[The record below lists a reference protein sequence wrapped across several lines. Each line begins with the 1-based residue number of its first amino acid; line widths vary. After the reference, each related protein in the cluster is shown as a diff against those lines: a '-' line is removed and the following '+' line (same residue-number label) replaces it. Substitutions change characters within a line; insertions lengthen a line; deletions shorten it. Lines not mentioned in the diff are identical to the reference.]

1 MESEI
6 YLGLLAIFVIGI
18 GAQWLGRLLRIP
30 PLLILLPAGLI
41 AGGVFGIVKPEQIF
55 GDLLYPGVTFLVSLL
70 LFQSA
75 LKLHIAD
82 LPAESRKPVVRLTSI
97 GLLITIFGTAVL
109 LYYVLDVSIDM
120 ALLVGA
126 ILGVSGPTVIGPLIK
141 STGLKRKVASVLEW
155 EGVFLDPIG
164 ATIGIVILNV
174 ILSVGHTNPILNLV
188 ICAGF
193 GIAVGIILAI
203 LLTIILSRNMVSDTL
218 EAAVCLMFA
227 VIAFTFSEVMVP
239 GSGLFASTVLGF
251 ILGNQRAVSMTS
263 IKGFGMTVEVLIIG
277 ILFVTLGA
285 LVPINGLI
293 TYIVPIVIILVFVIL
308 ILRPLASRI
317 ALSGTKLS
325 KKEKIMIAFMEPRGI
340 VAAATASQF
349 SVSLTQAGI
358 GCEFLL
364 PVVFGVVL
372 GAGIIYSIIAL
383 PLARHL
389 EITEPPRH
397 GVGFISNKMWAIELA
412 GKLKDVGVSTLVF
425 VTDFPERIDS
435 PRKDVKLASIHYSM
449 DDIDKALEEASLSQL
464 IVVAPESTA
473 ERLIEFHA
481 SAKLGRRY
489 VMNLP
494 HNNVAYPS
502 ILHSQKRSRIAFSPK
517 LSQYIIESM
526 IESGGTIEIMEKLTP
541 GDVAL
546 AIVYANGNVDMS
558 PGDKVYYA
566 SELNPIEKKRLMKKG
581 LPVISS
587 GDVIIGI
594 KKHYNHASDINFTN
608 DVPQDLVDNA
618 C

>member
-41 AGGVFGIVKPEQIF
+41 AGGGLGIVKPEQIF

-75 LKLHIAD
+75 LKLRVVD

-97 GLLITIFGTAVL
+97 GLVITIFGTALL

-126 ILGVSGPTVIGPLIK
+126 ILGVSGPTVIGPLIR
-141 STGLKRKVASVLEW
+141 STGLKKKVASVLEW

-174 ILSVGHTNPILNLV
+174 IVAAGHSSPFLNLV
-188 ICAGF
+188 TCAGF
-193 GIAVGIILAI
+193 GILVGIVLAA

-227 VIAFTFSEVMVP
+227 VVAFTLSEVVVP

-263 IKGFGMTVEVLIIG
+263 IKGFGMTIEVLIIG

-285 LVPINGLI
+285 LVPLDGLI
-293 TYIVPIVIILVFVIL
+293 KYIIPILIILAFVIL
-308 ILRPLASRI
+308 ILRPLASSI
-317 ALSGTKLS
+317 ALAGTKLTR
-325 KKEKIMIAFMEPRGI
+325 KEKAMIAFMEPRGI

-358 GCEFLL
+358 ACEFLL

-372 GAGIIYSIIAL
+372 GAGIIYSILAL

-389 EITEPPRH
+389 EVTEPPRH
-397 GVGFISNKMWAIELA
+397 GVGFISNKMWTIELA
-412 GKLKDVGVSTLVF
+412 GKLKDLGVSTLVF
-425 VTDFPERIDS
+425 ITDFPERIDS
-435 PRKDVKLASIHYSM
+435 PRKDVRLASIHYSM
-449 DDIDKALEEASLSQL
+449 DDIDAAMEEASLSQL
-464 IVVAPESTA
+464 VVVAPESTA

-481 SAKLGRRY
+481 SAKLGRRAI
-489 VMNLP
+489 MSLP
-494 HNNVAYPS
+494 PNNIPYRS

-517 LSQYIIESM
+517 LSQYIIERV
-526 IESGGTIEIMEKLTP
+526 IENGGTIETIDALTP
-541 GDVAL
+541 GDIAL

-558 PGDKVYYA
+558 PGDKIYYA
-566 SELNPIEKKRLMKKG
+566 TDLSPVEKRRLLKRG
-581 LPVISS
+581 FPVIDT
-587 GDVIIGI
+587 GDKIIGI
-594 KKHYNHASDINFTN
+594 KKHYNLSDKTAFTK
-608 DVPQDLVDNA
+608 DVPQSLLDKA

>member
-41 AGGVFGIVKPEQIF
+41 AGGVLGIVKPEQIF

-82 LPAESRKPVVRLTSI
+82 LPAESRKPVVRLTGI
-97 GLLITIFGTAVL
+97 GLLITIFGTALL
-109 LYYVLDVSIDM
+109 LYYVLGVSIDM

-126 ILGVSGPTVIGPLIK
+126 ILGVSGPTVIGPLIR
-141 STGLKRKVASVLEW
+141 STGLKKRVAGVLEW

-174 ILSVGHTNPILNLV
+174 ILSVGHASPILNLV

-193 GIAVGIILAI
+193 GIVVGIILAA

-227 VIAFTFSEVMVP
+227 VIAFTFSEVVVP

-251 ILGNQRAVSMTS
+251 VLGNQRAVSMTS
-263 IKGFGMTVEVLIIG
+263 IKGFGMTIEVLIIG

-285 LVPINGLI
+285 LVPIDGLI
-293 TYIVPIVIILVFVIL
+293 KYIIPIIIILVFIIL

-317 ALSGTKLS
+317 ALAGTKLT
-325 KKEKIMIAFMEPRGI
+325 KKEKMMIAFMEPRGI

-358 GCEFLL
+358 ACEFLL

-372 GAGIIYSIIAL
+372 GAGIIYSVIAL

-389 EITEPPRH
+389 EVTEPPRH
-397 GVGFISNKMWAIELA
+397 GVGFISNKMWTIELA
-412 GKLKDVGVSTLVF
+412 GKLKDVGVPTLVV
-425 VTDFPERIDS
+425 VTDFPERIES

-449 DDIDKALEEASLSQL
+449 DDIDKAMEEASLSQL

-489 VMNLP
+489 IMSLP
-494 HNNVAYPS
+494 HNNVEYHS

-517 LSQYIIESM
+517 LSQYIIESV
-526 IESGGTIEIMEKLTP
+526 IESGGTIEIMEKLAP
-541 GDVAL
+541 GDIAL
-546 AIVYANGNVDMS
+546 AIVYANGSVDMS
-558 PGDKVYYA
+558 PGDKLYYA
-566 SELNPIEKKRLMKKG
+566 CDLNSIEKKRLTKKG
-581 LPVISS
+581 LPVINT
-587 GDVIIGI
+587 GDKIIGI
-594 KKHYNHASDINFTN
+594 KKHYDYSSETKFTK